1 MVFIHENS
9 KKEGGASVE
18 RNIHFEAAK
27 LTDIAVR
34 LAWAQLEIFADD
46 VEKIQVMAAGDESS
60 VTDLRIEIRENALV
74 VEQPQYGLSLNI
86 VDSHWMQ
93 VCVRVPRT
101 WAQAL
106 HLNTISGLLSA
117 RGLNGSTI
125 VMDTISAD
133 LQAARI
139 TAQELSLKTISG
151 DVRGE
156 ALSANNLSVRS
167 VSGSLSISA
176 AAAKVLK
183 GNSISGGQDYHLSS
197 AFQSID
203 VVAVSGN
210 VMITSPVE
218 AMNVSMRSVSG
229 RVHAEGV
236 TVTEAAGAP
245 KVRVTG
251 VSADLKLISAGK

>member
-1 MVFIHENS
+1 M
-9 KKEGGASVE
+9 E
-18 RNIHFEAAK
+18 RNIHFDVAG
-27 LTDIAVR
+27 LSDIAVR

-60 VTDLRIEIRENALV
+60 VTDLRIEIKDGALV

-93 VCVRVPRT
+93 VCIRVPRAWQQT
-101 WAQAL
+101 I

-117 RGLNGSTI
+117 RGLTGSTV

-133 LQAARI
+133 LRAVRV
-139 TAQELSLKTISG
+139 TAKELSLKTISG

-156 ALSANNLSVRS
+156 ALAANVLSVRS
-167 VSGSLSISA
+167 VSGSLSINA
-176 AAAKVLK
+176 AEAKVLK
-183 GNSISGGQDYHLSS
+183 CNSISGEQDYHLTDT
-197 AFQSID
+197 FQSID

-210 VMITSPVE
+210 VMIASPVE
-218 AMNVSMRSVSG
+218 TMNVAMRSVSG
-229 RVHAEGV
+229 RVRAEGV
-236 TVTEAAGAP
+236 VVTESVDAP

-251 VSADLKLISAGK
+251 VSAELKLIFTRK